1 MKKTLAIILALASVL
16 TFTACKDEEEK
27 AAERMEDNK
36 KAAVEKISRTKIID
50 EDDLTVEVTEISFNE
65 DSEMELTV
73 KIKNNSE
80 DTAYSLS
87 DEYVFVNGIEL
98 LCDLENEE
106 EIAPGET
113 AEGVL
118 WVDSGEYEKYGLYN
132 YSEIEVK
139 LTAYNEDYDEV
150 YTDTAFIYP
159 NGEKKAESFERSD
172 KYLGKVLFD
181 NKYVKAQLLDTVNG
195 DPYIFFENKHSAEVE
210 VWCEDFV
217 INGNEDDDARI
228 HEYIPGDRA
237 VIGPLYYANVE
248 SIKSL
253 EFDLI
258 IEDEDGELLDD
269 TVTYSAE

>member
-106 EIAPGET
+106 EIAPCET

-132 YSEIEVK
+132 SDICTV
-139 LTAYNEDYDEV
+139 LSI
-150 YTDTAFIYP
+150 IYW
-159 NGEKKAESFERSD
+159 
-172 KYLGKVLFD
+172 L
-181 NKYVKAQLLDTVNG
+181 
-195 DPYIFFENKHSAEVE
+195 
-210 VWCEDFV
+210 
-217 INGNEDDDARI
+217 
-228 HEYIPGDRA
+228 
-237 VIGPLYYANVE
+237 
-248 SIKSL
+248 
-253 EFDLI
+253 
-258 IEDEDGELLDD
+258 
-269 TVTYSAE
+269 